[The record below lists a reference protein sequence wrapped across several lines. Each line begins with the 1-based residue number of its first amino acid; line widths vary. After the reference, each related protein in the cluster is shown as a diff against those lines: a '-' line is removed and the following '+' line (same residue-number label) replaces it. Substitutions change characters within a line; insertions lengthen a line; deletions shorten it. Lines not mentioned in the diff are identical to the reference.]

1 MTILRLFD
9 WTTGSKNNPLFHI
22 DGSLNLAD
30 LLTKKHELGIELVS
44 KGPAWIERLD
54 WMKKDKLK
62 HAHLMVEKPII
73 AEIMV
78 ECFQEPGKFSKPLV
92 EVDPEEDE
100 CDDDSEEMT
109 IPFLGFSTLP
119 GQGYGGT
126 ISGSC
131 ISWLEEST
139 EDNWIF
145 TVLVQYA

>member
-1 MTILRLFD
+1 MTILWLFD
-9 WTTGSKNNPLFHI
+9 WTTGSENNPLFHI

-44 KGPAWIERLD
+44 KGSAWIEGLD
-54 WMKKDKLK
+54 WMKKDKLE

-73 AEIMV
+73 AEIM
-78 ECFQEPGKFSKPLV
+78 
-92 EVDPEEDE
+92 VDPEEDE

-109 IPFLGFSTLP
+109 IPFLGFSTLR

-131 ISWLEEST
+131 VSWLEEST